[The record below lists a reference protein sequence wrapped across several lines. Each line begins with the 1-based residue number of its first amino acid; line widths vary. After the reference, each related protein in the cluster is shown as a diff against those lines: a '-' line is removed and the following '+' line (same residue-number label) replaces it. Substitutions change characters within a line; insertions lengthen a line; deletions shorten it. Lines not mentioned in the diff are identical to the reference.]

1 MSPILRAP
9 QLSRDGRDTLWLL
22 AVLALCIAP
31 HLERLPLWCSLG
43 TATAIA
49 WRGRLAWRDGPLPPR
64 WVLMVSL
71 IACVGLTLMSY
82 QSLFGRQAGVTLVT
96 ILAALKT
103 LELRARRDAF
113 VVTSLGFFLILTQF
127 LFSQA
132 IGMALLMLLALMGLL
147 SALVL
152 AQRTVGRPSLR
163 SALAAAGRCLVMGVP
178 VMVALYIFFPRFG
191 PLWSVPAD
199 SGTRTGL
206 SEQMRMG
213 GVAELAQDD
222 SVALRVRFLDTPP
235 TPGELYFRG
244 PVLDLFDGQNWTSSL
259 PGLRK
264 NPRQGPATNVSLQP
278 LQAPQAGSDAATSVS
293 AEGRTVR
300 YQITLEPNQLRSVP
314 LLDGTLDA
322 APSPPLTEPVLQ
334 RAGLSWVADRPLT
347 ERSQIDGVA
356 RLMAREA
363 PTHPDA
369 LTLRQWAQLPRGYNP
384 RTLAW
389 AADMRA
395 SPAFRDADA
404 SALAIALMRHI
415 RQAGFRYTLSPG
427 DDAHDDQGLP
437 VLHQVDR
444 FWLDRRSGFCEHFAA
459 AFVVV
464 MRAMDVPARVVTGFQ
479 GAELN
484 PVDGLYVVRNS
495 DAHAWAEYWQP
506 ELGWVR
512 VDPTSA
518 VAPDRIDRPRL
529 PLRNAQGLPATLSQ
543 LDPAFWSGV
552 RAYTDAANHRWNI
565 WVLQYSRNQQMSMLS
580 RWGVSSPDW
589 TDLMRVCAGLLV
601 LLSLGGLAWLWWR
614 RPRTPHSA
622 WHRPMV
628 RLHQAMLAA
637 GFEAPAHSPV
647 PAPAL
652 AWSRQLH
659 TCPNTLTDPQA
670 QAAHAALLQS
680 LTALDALRYGATPGT
695 APLGLGARHALRK
708 AVHQA
713 LAQAIAQAKVL
724 GRSRPNPR
732 SRLRHRSS
740 ASPHGTPPR

>member
-1 MSPILRAP
+1 MSAALRAP
-9 QLSRDGRDTLWLL
+9 PLSRDGRDTLWLL
-22 AVLALCIAP
+22 AVLALCIGP
-31 HLERLPLWCSLG
+31 HMERLPLWCSLG
-43 TATAIA
+43 AAAAII
-49 WRGRLAWRDGPLPPR
+49 WRGHLAWRDAPLPPR

-71 IACVGLTLMSY
+71 IACVGLTLMTY

-132 IGMALLMLLALMGLL
+132 IGMALLMLLALLGLL

-152 AQRTVGRPSLR
+152 AQRTVGRPGLG
-163 SALAAAGRCLVMGVP
+163 SAMAAAGRCLVMGVP
-178 VMVALYIFFPRFG
+178 VMVALYVFFPRFG

-199 SGTRTGL
+199 SGPRTGL

-235 TPGELYFRG
+235 TPSELYFRG
-244 PVLDLFDGQNWTSSL
+244 PVLDLFDGQSWTSSL
-259 PGLRK
+259 PGLRPT
-264 NPRQGPATNVSLQP
+264 PRKGPNRDVSLQST
-278 LQAPQAGSDAATSVS
+278 QAHHAGSEAATTVS

-300 YQITLEPNQLRSVP
+300 YQMTLEPNQLRSVP
-314 LLDGTLDA
+314 MLDGTLEA

-334 RAGLSWVADRPLT
+334 RAGLSWVAERPVT
-347 ERSQIDGVA
+347 ERSQIDGLA

-369 LTLRQWAQLPRGYNP
+369 MTLRQWVQLPRGYNP

-389 AADMRA
+389 ATDMRT
-395 SPAFRDADA
+395 SPALRDADA

-427 DDAHDDQGLP
+427 DNALDARGQP

-464 MRAMDVPARVVTGFQ
+464 MRAMDIPARVVTGFQ

-484 PVDGLYVVRNS
+484 PVDGLYIVRNS

-506 ELGWVR
+506 GLGWVR

-518 VAPDRIDRPRL
+518 VAPERIERPRL
-529 PLRNAQGLPATLSQ
+529 PLRNAQGLPATLSK
-543 LDPAFWSGV
+543 LDPAFWRGV

-565 WVLQYSRNQQMSMLS
+565 WVLQYSRNQQMSMLE

-601 LLSLGGLAWLWWR
+601 LLSLSGLAWLWWM
-614 RPRTPHSA
+614 RPHTPRSN

-637 GFEAPAHSPV
+637 GFAAPENCPV

-652 AWSRQLH
+652 AWSRQMH
-659 TCPNTLTDPQA
+659 TITDDLTDPTR
-670 QAAHAALLQS
+670 QAARAALLHA
-680 LTALDALRYGATPGT
+680 LATLDALRYGP
-695 APLGLGARHALRK
+695 APIADRQGLGARHALRK
-708 AVHQA
+708 ALNQA
-713 LAQAIAQAKVL
+713 LAQAIAQAKIMD
-724 GRSRPNPR
+724 RSRAGRRRPH
-732 SRLRHRSS
+732 SAHASSSGTQHR
-740 ASPHGTPPR
+740 

>member
-1 MSPILRAP
+1 MSAILRAP
-9 QLSRDGRDTLWLL
+9 HLSRDGRDTLWLL

-31 HLERLPLWCSLG
+31 HLARLPLWCSLG
-43 TATAIA
+43 TAAAIA
-49 WRGRLAWRDGPLPPR
+49 WRAQLAWRDAPLPPR

-113 VVTSLGFFLILTQF
+113 VITSLGFFLILTQF

-132 IGMALLMLLALMGLL
+132 IGMALLMLLALLGLL

-152 AQRTVGRPSLR
+152 AQRTVGRPSLGA
-163 SALAAAGRCLVMGVP
+163 ALAAAGRCLVMGVP

-264 NPRQGPATNVSLQP
+264 HTRNGQRGDVAMRPAQP
-278 LQAPQAGSDAATSVS
+278 SPPGSDASTTVAP
-293 AEGRTVR
+293 AGRTVR
-300 YQITLEPNQLRSVP
+300 YQITLEPNQLRAVP
-314 LLDGTLDA
+314 LLDGTLEA

-334 RAGLSWVADRPLT
+334 RAGLSWVADRPVT

-356 RLMAREA
+356 RLMTREA
-363 PTHPDA
+363 PPPPDA
-369 LTLRQWAQLPRGYNP
+369 LTLRQWVQLPRGYNP

-389 AADMRA
+389 AADMRS

-415 RQAGFRYTLSPG
+415 RQADFRYTLSPG
-427 DDAHDDQGLP
+427 DDAPDAQGRP
-437 VLHQVDR
+437 VLHQVDQ

-484 PVDGLYVVRNS
+484 PVDGLYIVRNS

-518 VAPDRIDRPRL
+518 VAPERIDRPRP
-529 PLRNAQGLPATLSQ
+529 PLRNAQGLPATLSK

-580 RWGVSSPDW
+580 RWGVNSPDW

-614 RPRTPHSA
+614 RPRTPRSA

-652 AWSRQLH
+652 AWSRQVQ
-659 TCPNTLTDPQA
+659 TTSNASEAPMPPQA
-670 QAAHAALLQS
+670 QAAHAALLQA
-680 LTALDALRYGATPGT
+680 LTALDALRYGAASDT
-695 APLGLGARHALRK
+695 AANSFGARRAMRRT
-708 AVHQA
+708 VDQA
-713 LAQAIAQAKVL
+713 IAQAIAQAKAL
-724 GRSRPNPR
+724 GRPGPHPRP
-732 SRLRHRSS
+732 RLRPRTS
-740 ASPHGTPPR
+740 ANGTPP